1 MYSFFAPICHFR
13 LIYFEK
19 VNLSKS
25 DNVVG
30 LKATSSPSF
39 KFLMQFAMFYLMA
52 KRMVSAFDAFPIYLR
67 ILLRLRIVAASYF
80 TLSSFLFNLIVGG
93 LFQQFWTGTLSKH
106 RSKGSS
112 VISHPWNHLRW
123 LEHKNFL
130 KRPQDLYFDK
140 NRYECP
146 PYDHK
151 WCRLTNPRAQCP
163 HKMKITSVLCW
174 PYFTPAHSSLCLGPT
189 EVLNGNCIH
198 IDVIYHR

>member
-19 VNLSKS
+19 VNLSKPDS
-25 DNVVG
+25 VVG

-39 KFLMQFAMFYLMA
+39 TFLMQFATLRCFTLWQ

-93 LFQQFWTGTLSKH
+93 LFQRFWTGTLSKH

-123 LEHKNFL
+123 LEH
-130 KRPQDLYFDK
+130 
-140 NRYECP
+140 
-146 PYDHK
+146 
-151 WCRLTNPRAQCP
+151 
-163 HKMKITSVLCW
+163 
-174 PYFTPAHSSLCLGPT
+174 
-189 EVLNGNCIH
+189 
-198 IDVIYHR
+198 